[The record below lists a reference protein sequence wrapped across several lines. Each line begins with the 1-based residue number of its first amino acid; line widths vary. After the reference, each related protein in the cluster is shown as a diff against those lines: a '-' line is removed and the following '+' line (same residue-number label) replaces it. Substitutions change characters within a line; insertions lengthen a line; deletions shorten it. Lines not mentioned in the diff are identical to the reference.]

1 MGFGIDQTAA
11 DGKKMQ
17 SVSEANSV
25 NVARINGPDG
35 NPVEQRTFGQ
45 TTTKTNEFYL
55 GESDVYING
64 ATNGQTGQS
73 VTTGS
78 TLTSTNSDYQR
89 VSETV
94 QICPTIPVSS
104 GGSAGA

>member
-1 MGFGIDQTAA
+1 MGFGIDNTTA

-17 SVSEANSV
+17 SVSEATSV
-25 NVARINGPDG
+25 NVARIIGPDG
-35 NPVEQRTFGQ
+35 NPAEQTTFGQ
-45 TTTKTNEFYL
+45 TVTKTADYYL
-55 GESDVYING
+55 GETDTYVNG

-73 VTTGS
+73 VTTAS

-89 VSETV
+89 VSETT

-104 GGSAGA
+104 GGSGT